1 MGLKRNRTAIG
12 IFAIVIA
19 STVCFIIQPMYNRS
33 LENHVKVIQVS
44 NDIKKGE
51 KVTADK
57 VKETETMQKN
67 TPNSPITKCEDVVGK
82 YAIVDMQPQDI
93 ISQKKVSQN
102 PLSEDKYLYGLN
114 GSQQAISFTIK
125 NFASG
130 LSGKLE
136 TGDII
141 SIIAT
146 TEDDNGKEK
155 TYTPKEL
162 TYVKVLAATNSEGKD
177 KKEGEKRSEEKENLP
192 VTVTVLGNKK
202 QAELIAKLEA
212 TSQIHVSLAFRGTE
226 QEGFDYLNKQN
237 SMLNH

>member
-1 MGLKRNRTAIG
+1 MAFKKSRTTTG
-12 IFAIVIA
+12 VIA
-19 STVCFIIQPMYNRS
+19 IAIATTLCFIVAPIYNKAIQKPT
-33 LENHVKVIQVS
+33 KVVQVTS
-44 NDIKKGE
+44 DIKRGE
-51 KVTADK
+51 KLTTDN
-57 VKETETMQKN
+57 VKIVETMQKYAPS
-67 TPNSPITKCEDVVGK
+67 TAVSEKDAIGK
-82 YAIVDMQPQDI
+82 YAVADMFKEDIVL
-93 ISQKKVSQN
+93 KKKLSKN
-102 PLSEDKYLYGLN
+102 RLSEDKYLYGLN

-146 TEDDNGKEK
+146 TEDEQGNEK

-162 TYVKVLAATNSEGKD
+162 TYVKVLATTNSVGKD
-177 KKEGEKRSEEKENLP
+177 KKEGEKRTEDQQELP
-192 VTVTVLGNKK
+192 VTITVLANQQ

-212 TSQIHVSLAFRGTE
+212 TSKMHATLAFRGTE
-226 QEGFDYLNKQN
+226 KEGFDYLNKQN